1 MTATQQPITPATV
14 AEWRRR
20 REANAQPLARRD
32 NGAPRNQFRVPAS
45 LADLAGTSPNPT
57 ALDAL
62 LELAKP
68 QSTLLTEESGSE
80 VGFRSRPM
88 DSLRD
93 HWGLNSGDHSWHPP
107 VLPTRQDDHGSIAQ
121 PQYRI
126 PDVSFRRLPY
136 LMWLPLGAITAGSVV
151 LHRGKLTASAFDS
164 PWLLAMWGISLGF
177 VLTQLVLA
185 WRQKPFTV
193 TRRQGAQ
200 LAVLK
205 VTVVI
210 PCYNEDPAILDRT
223 IYSLFR
229 QTRLPGHVVVVD
241 DGSTCDYTA
250 VRTRWEQQRP
260 VGTRFTWIR
269 QMNAGKKHAQAAA
282 WARDPDADVFVTIDS
297 DSALDQRAIEEGLKP
312 FADPGI
318 VSVAGLEMAYNFGTN
333 LLTRAIAARSL
344 GFQLF
349 AMSAQSTA
357 NGNVIINPGAFSL
370 YRAWLIRKIA
380 PSYLGETFFGVPVTL
395 GDDTALTM
403 FALIHGRAVHQPTAV
418 SMPVY
423 PETLSHHLRQ
433 WTRWMRASTIR
444 TFWRIRYLP
453 IRSYGWVF
461 VVYQQW
467 AFFASVAVT
476 VAIPLTW
483 PASKNIAIAG
493 GVALLVWP
501 WAVAV
506 RLATVRRSDQ
516 GLGAKLGGIALMP
529 IAALWYLLVLRQIRF
544 YGIATCY
551 RQGWVTREKVEVTIG
566 EEILVAEM
574 A

>member
-1 MTATQQPITPATV
+1 
-14 AEWRRR
+14 
-20 REANAQPLARRD
+20 
-32 NGAPRNQFRVPAS
+32 
-45 LADLAGTSPNPT
+45 
-57 ALDAL
+57 
-62 LELAKP
+62 
-68 QSTLLTEESGSE
+68 
-80 VGFRSRPM
+80 
-88 DSLRD
+88 
-93 HWGLNSGDHSWHPP
+93 
-107 VLPTRQDDHGSIAQ
+107 
-121 PQYRI
+121 
-126 PDVSFRRLPY
+126 
-136 LMWLPLGAITAGSVV
+136 MWLPLAAITAGSLM
-151 LHRGKLTASAFDS
+151 LHQAKFTPRALDS

-177 VLTQLVLA
+177 VLIQLVLA

-193 TRRQGAQ
+193 TRRQSAQ
-200 LAVLK
+200 LAALK

-241 DGSTCDYTA
+241 DGSTSDYTA
-250 VRTRWEQQRP
+250 VRARWEQQRP
-260 VGTRFTWIR
+260 AGTRFTWLR
-269 QMNAGKKHAQAAA
+269 QANAGKKHAQAAA
-282 WARDPDADVFVTIDS
+282 WGCDPDADVFVTIDS

-318 VSVAGLEMAYNFGTN
+318 VSVAGLEMAYNYGKN

-370 YRAWLIRKIA
+370 YRAWLIRKITPA
-380 PSYLGETFFGVPVTL
+380 YLGETFFGVPVTL

-403 FALIHGRAVHQPTAV
+403 FALCYGRAVHQPTAV

-423 PETLSHHLRQ
+423 PEKLSHHLRQ

-453 IRSYGWVF
+453 VRSYGWVF

-467 AFFASVAVT
+467 AFFTSVAVT
-476 VAIPLTW
+476 VAIPLAW
-483 PASKNIAIAG
+483 PATKSLAIAG
-493 GVALLVWP
+493 GIALVVWP
-501 WAVAV
+501 WAIAV

-516 GLGAKLGGIALMP
+516 GLGAKLAGIALMP
-529 IAALWYLLVLRQIRF
+529 IAAIWYLLVLRQIRF

-551 RQGWVTREKVEVTIG
+551 RQGWVTRKKVEVTIG
-566 EEILVAEM
+566 RDVLAGDM

>member
-1 MTATQQPITPATV
+1 MT
-14 AEWRRR
+14 
-20 REANAQPLARRD
+20 
-32 NGAPRNQFRVPAS
+32 
-45 LADLAGTSPNPT
+45 
-57 ALDAL
+57 
-62 LELAKP
+62 
-68 QSTLLTEESGSE
+68 
-80 VGFRSRPM
+80 
-88 DSLRD
+88 
-93 HWGLNSGDHSWHPP
+93 
-107 VLPTRQDDHGSIAQ
+107 
-121 PQYRI
+121 
-126 PDVSFRRLPY
+126 FRRLPY
-136 LMWLPLGAITAGSVV
+136 LMWVPLLAITAGSIM
-151 LHRGKLTASAFDS
+151 LHRAKLTLGAFDS
-164 PWLLAMWGISLGF
+164 PWLLAMWGISVGF
-177 VLTQLVLA
+177 VLVQLVLA

-193 TRRQGAQ
+193 TRRQSAQ
-200 LAVLK
+200 LAAMK

-210 PCYNEDPAILDRT
+210 PCYNEDPPILDRT

-229 QTRLPGHVVVVD
+229 QTRLPEHVVVVD
-241 DGSTCDYTA
+241 DGSTSDYTT
-250 VRTRWEQQRP
+250 VRARWEQLRP
-260 VGTRFTWIR
+260 AGTQFTWVR
-269 QMNAGKKHAQAAA
+269 QANAGKKHAQATA
-282 WARDPDADVFVTIDS
+282 WACDLDADVFVTIDS

-318 VSVAGLEMAYNFGTN
+318 VSVAGLEMAYNYGKN

-370 YRAWLIRKIA
+370 YRAWLIRKIVPA
-380 PSYLGETFFGVPVTL
+380 YLGETFFGVPVTL

-403 FALIHGRAVHQPTAV
+403 FALCNGRAVHQPTAV

-423 PETLSHHLRQ
+423 PEKLSHHLRQ

-467 AFFASVAVT
+467 SFFASVAVSL
-476 VAIPLTW
+476 AIPLAW
-483 PASKNIAIAG
+483 PATRSLAIAG
-493 GVALLVWP
+493 GIALLVWP

-516 GLGAKLGGIALMP
+516 SLGAKLAGIALMP
-529 IAALWYLLVLRQIRF
+529 VAAMWYLLVLRQIRF

-551 RQGWVTREKVEVTIG
+551 RQGWVTRKKVEVTIS
-566 EEILVAEM
+566 EHVLVGEM

>member
-1 MTATQQPITPATV
+1 
-14 AEWRRR
+14 
-20 REANAQPLARRD
+20 
-32 NGAPRNQFRVPAS
+32 
-45 LADLAGTSPNPT
+45 
-57 ALDAL
+57 
-62 LELAKP
+62 
-68 QSTLLTEESGSE
+68 
-80 VGFRSRPM
+80 
-88 DSLRD
+88 
-93 HWGLNSGDHSWHPP
+93 
-107 VLPTRQDDHGSIAQ
+107 
-121 PQYRI
+121 
-126 PDVSFRRLPY
+126 
-136 LMWLPLGAITAGSVV
+136 MWLPLVAITAGSVM
-151 LHRGKLTASAFDS
+151 LHHAKLTSRALDS

-177 VLTQLVLA
+177 VLIQLVLA

-193 TRRQGAQ
+193 TRRQSAQ
-200 LAVLK
+200 LGALK

-229 QTRLPGHVVVVD
+229 QSRRPGHVVVVD

-250 VRTRWEQQRP
+250 VRARWELP
-260 VGTRFTWIR
+260 WPAGTRFTWLR
-269 QMNAGKKHAQAAA
+269 QANAGKKHAQAAA
-282 WARDPDADVFVTIDS
+282 WACDPDADVFVTIDS

-318 VSVAGLEMAYNFGTN
+318 VSVAGLEMAYNYGKN

-370 YRAWLIRKIA
+370 YRAWLIRKITPA
-380 PSYLGETFFGVPVTL
+380 YLGETFFGVPVTL

-403 FALIHGRAVHQPTAV
+403 FALCYGRAVHQPTAV

-423 PETLSHHLRQ
+423 PEKLSHHLRQ

-467 AFFASVAVT
+467 AFYTSVAVT
-476 VAIPLTW
+476 VAIPLAW
-483 PASKNIAIAG
+483 PATKNLAIAG
-493 GVALLVWP
+493 GIALMIWP
-501 WAVAV
+501 WTVAV

-516 GLGAKLGGIALMP
+516 GLVAKLAGIALMP
-529 IAALWYLLVLRQIRF
+529 VAALWYLLVLRQIRF

-551 RQGWVTREKVEVTIG
+551 RQGWVTREKVEVTISRDVLAG
-566 EEILVAEM
+566 DM

>member
-1 MTATQQPITPATV
+1 MTATQQPVTPATV

-20 REANAQPLARRD
+20 RDASAQLVARRD
-32 NGAPRNQFRVPAS
+32 NEEARNQFQIPAS
-45 LADLAGTSPNPT
+45 LTDPAGTSPPPT
-57 ALDAL
+57 ALDTL

-68 QSTLLTEESGSE
+68 QSTLLTEESGSA
-80 VGFRSRPM
+80 VSFRSRPM
-88 DSLRD
+88 DSVRD
-93 HWGLNSGDHSWHPP
+93 HGSFNSGDYSCHPP
-107 VLPTRQDDHGSIAQ
+107 VLPSRQDDHGSVAR

-126 PDVSFRRLPY
+126 PDVTFRRLPH
-136 LMWLPLGAITAGSVV
+136 LMWLPLVAITAGSVM
-151 LHRGKLTASAFDS
+151 LHRGKLTAHAFDS

-193 TRRQGAQ
+193 TRRQSAQ

-229 QTRLPGHVVVVD
+229 QTRLPEHVVVVD
-241 DGSTCDYTA
+241 DGSTCDYMA
-250 VRTRWEQQRP
+250 IRRRWGSQRP
-260 VGTRFTWIR
+260 AGTRFTWIR
-269 QMNAGKKHAQAAA
+269 QANAGKKHAQAAA
-282 WARDPDADVFVTIDS
+282 WACDPDADVFVTIDS

-370 YRAWLIRKIA
+370 YRAWLIRKIVPA
-380 PSYLGETFFGVPVTL
+380 YLGETFFGVPVTL

-403 FALIHGRAVHQPTAV
+403 FALSHGRAVHQPTAV

-467 AFFASVAVT
+467 SFFASVAVT
-476 VAIPLTW
+476 VAIPLAW
-483 PASKNIAIAG
+483 PASKGLAIAG
-493 GVALLVWP
+493 AIALLVWP

-516 GLGAKLGGIALMP
+516 SLGAKLAGIALMP
-529 IAALWYLLVLRQIRF
+529 VAALWYLLVLRQIRF

-566 EEILVAEM
+566 KEVLVAEM